1 MFVEGRLRNREYE
14 TKIDGRKQNRTE
26 IVASRVQFLGA
37 PPAEQVEVGEVED
50 SVGALESEAPL

>member
-14 TKIDGRKQNRTE
+14 AKIDGRKEHRTE

-37 PPAEQVEVGEVED
+37 SSAETTEAAVTED
-50 SVGALESEAPL
+50 STLSADSDIPF